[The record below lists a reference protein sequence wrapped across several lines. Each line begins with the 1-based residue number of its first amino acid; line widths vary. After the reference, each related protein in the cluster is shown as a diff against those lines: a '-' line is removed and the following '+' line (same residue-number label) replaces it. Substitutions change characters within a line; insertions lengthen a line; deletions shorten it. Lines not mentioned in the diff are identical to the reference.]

1 MAILKKQ
8 KICKG
13 NYRSG
18 HFKGCGELKY
28 IKMYGLCASCFVE
41 WCKNTQLGSEW
52 ITKSLIPKVKK
63 DVKANKLKEKK
74 AKKDKLKSKS
84 DYEKEL
90 QIIINRIS
98 RLIDEGK
105 SCISCEHGENK
116 PFTRQKHG
124 SHYYSVGSNPTL
136 RFNLHNIHMSCS
148 ICNNYKHGNLLNY
161 DIGIKQRYS
170 EDYLKYM
177 QSLPKEY
184 KALNLH
190 IHELKEA
197 ILKAKKVEKEIKKGN
212 KITRTEINNIIGI
225 Y

>member
-1 MAILKKQ
+1 MNNKK
-8 KICKG
+8 KKCKG

-18 HFKGCGELKY
+18 NYKGCGELKY
-28 IKMYGLCASCFVE
+28 IHMYGLCIYCFRS
-41 WCKNTQLGSEW
+41 WCHSTELGSEY
-52 ITKSLIPKVKK
+52 IRKNLIPKAKK
-63 DVKANKLKEKK
+63 DVKAKKRKEFQQKK
-74 AKKDKLKSKS
+74 EKLKSKS

-90 QIIINRIS
+90 QKIVNRLA

-105 SCISCEHGENK
+105 SCISCDHGNNGV
-116 PFTRQKHG
+116 FTRQKHG

-177 QSLPKEY
+177 QSLKKEF
-184 KALNLH
+184 KVLNLH
-190 IHELKEA
+190 IYQLKEA
-197 ILKAKKVEKEIKKGN
+197 IVKAKKVEKEIKQGKTF
-212 KITRTEINNIIGI
+212 TRDEINKTLGI